1 MPIPD
6 PFNEKVAIIT
16 GAAQGLGLAYAMAL
30 AERGARVVI
39 SDLGTDRAGQGQDP
53 SALAQALAIMQAK
66 GYKVIA
72 HAGQLEHERECQR
85 LIELAIE
92 HFGALDILIH
102 NAGWVDYQ
110 GIEAQEEAFLQRA
123 LGISVHAPVWLA
135 KHAWKHL
142 KQSAAPRVVLT
153 TSDRA
158 MYQRY
163 SQPGLVAYSAGKMAQ
178 VGIMN
183 ALSMEGLEHGILV
196 NAISPVA
203 KTRMWGVTQ
212 APEELKPEWVTPGVL
227 YLASSLCRDTG
238 YILRAS
244 NGQFTAT
251 RFTENSGVSYPRD
264 LARVQAGNL
273 KEVAERWSRIKE
285 CHYVPA
291 KVANTQAD
299 LGESPVWDA
308 RSGALYFV
316 DISDG
321 RINRLN
327 PDGEVESLYES
338 AARIGALA
346 LTDKGNLIF
355 TEDASVAILDVNAR
369 KVRRYSVPVHPRAT
383 YRFND
388 GACDPQG
395 RFVSGLMDEAP
406 SGKTGALFRFDAAL
420 SDEVIHDGMALPN
433 GLAWSEDGHTVYFV
447 DSVARSI
454 YRADYLAEGRLAEV
468 VLFAETPAELGRPDG
483 IALDREG
490 GLWVCQFN
498 GSCLL
503 RYDRNGHLT
512 DQVVMPVPRPTSC
525 CFGGEGMTTLYITT
539 ARFGMNPVE
548 LRHYPDAGDLY
559 AIRPE
564 IAGIHRHAFKE

>member
-1 MPIPD
+1 MPFTD
-6 PFNEKVAIIT
+6 PFMGKVAIVT
-16 GAAQGLGLAYAMAL
+16 GAAQGLGLDYAMAL
-30 AERGARVVI
+30 AARGARVVI
-39 SDLGTDRAGQGQDP
+39 SDLGTDRSGEGQDP
-53 SALAQALAIMQAK
+53 TAVSAAFETLR
-66 GYKVIA
+66 GRGFDVVA
-72 HAGQLEHERECQR
+72 HIGQLEHEDACRQ
-85 LIELAIE
+85 LVELAIE

-110 GIEAQEEAFLQRA
+110 GIETQEQAFLDRA

-142 KQSAAPRVVLT
+142 KRSAAPRIVLT

-163 SQPGLVAYSAGKMAQ
+163 AQPGLVAYAAGKMAQ

-183 ALSMEGLEHGILV
+183 ALSMEGQEHGILV

-203 KTRMWGVTQ
+203 KTRMWGVSQ
-212 APEELKPEWVTPGVL
+212 APQELKPEWVTPGVL
-227 YLASSLCRDTG
+227 YLASALCHDTG

-251 RFTENSGVSYPRD
+251 RLCENSGVSYPRD
-264 LARVQAGNL
+264 LARVEAASL
-273 KEVAERWSRIKE
+273 AEVAARWSRIKE
-285 CHYVPA
+285 CHYQPV
-291 KVANTQAD
+291 KVANTRAD

-308 RSGALYFV
+308 QTGALYFV
-316 DISDG
+316 DITGG
-321 RINRLN
+321 RINRLL
-327 PDGEVESLYES
+327 PDGEVERLYES

-346 LTDKGNLIF
+346 LTDRGNLIF
-355 TEDASVAILDVNAR
+355 TEDASAVLLDLATGR
-369 KVRRYSVPVHPRAT
+369 IRQYSVPVHPRST

-395 RFVSGLMDEAP
+395 RFVTGLMDEAP
-406 SGKTGALFRFDAAL
+406 SGQTGALFRFDGEL
-420 SDEVIHDGMALPN
+420 HDEVIHCGLTLPN
-433 GLAWSEDGHTVYFV
+433 GLAWSADGQTLFIV
-447 DSVARSI
+447 DSAECKI
-454 YRADYLAEGRLAEV
+454 YRAEYLAQGRLEQV
-468 VLFAETPAELGRPDG
+468 SLFAETPAELGRPDG

-503 RYDRNGHLT
+503 HYDRHGHLT

-525 CFGGEGMTTLYITT
+525 CFGGEDLDTLYITT
-539 ARFGMNPVE
+539 ARVGMAPAQ

-564 IAGIHRHAFKE
+564 VGGIARYAFKE

>member
-1 MPIPD
+1 MPSTD
-6 PFNEKVAIIT
+6 PFMNKVAIVT
-16 GAAQGLGLAYAMAL
+16 GAAQGLGLDYAAAL
-30 AERGARVVI
+30 AARGARVVI
-39 SDLGTDRAGQGQDP
+39 SDLGTDRSGEGQDP
-53 SALAQALAIMQAK
+53 SAVSAALQALKDK
-66 GYKVIA
+66 GFDVVA
-72 HAGQLEHERECQR
+72 HVGQLENEDECRQ
-85 LIELAIE
+85 LVELAIAQ
-92 HFGALDILIH
+92 FGALDILIH

-110 GIEAQEEAFLQRA
+110 GIETQEQAFLDRA

-142 KQSAAPRVVLT
+142 KLSAAPRIVLT

-183 ALSMEGLEHGILV
+183 ALSMEGLAHGILV

-203 KTRMWGVTQ
+203 KTRMWGVTLP
-212 APEELKPEWVTPGVL
+212 PEELKPEWVTPGVL
-227 YLASSLCRDTG
+227 YLASALCRDTG

-251 RFTENSGVSYPRD
+251 RFSENSGVSYPRD
-264 LARVQAGNL
+264 LARVEASSL
-273 KEVAERWSRIKE
+273 AEVAERWSSIKE
-285 CHYVPA
+285 CHYLPF
-291 KVANTQAD
+291 KVANTRTD
-299 LGESPVWDA
+299 LGESPVWDP

-316 DISDG
+316 DLTGG
-321 RINRLN
+321 RIHQLL
-327 PDGEVESLYES
+327 PDGEVTVLYES
-338 AARIGALA
+338 AARIGALS
-346 LTDKGNLIF
+346 LTDQGNLIF
-355 TEDASVAILDVNAR
+355 TEDASVAILDVAQG
-369 KVRRYSVPVHPRAT
+369 KVRQYSASVHHRSS

-395 RFVSGLMDEAP
+395 RFVTGLMDEGP
-406 SGKTGALFRFDAAL
+406 SGKTGALFRFDGEL
-420 SDEVIHDGMALPN
+420 HDEVIHDDLALPN
-433 GLAWSEDGHTVYFV
+433 GLAWSQDRQTLFFV
-447 DSVARSI
+447 DSVSRSI
-454 YRADYLAEGRLAEV
+454 YRAEYLEEGRLEHV
-468 VLFAETPAELGRPDG
+468 TLFAETPAELGRPDG

-503 RYDRNGHLT
+503 RYDRHGHLT

-525 CFGGEGMTTLYITT
+525 CFGGAAMDTLYITT
-539 ARFGMNPVE
+539 ARFGMSPAE

-564 IAGIHRHAFKE
+564 VGGLARFAFKE

>member
-1 MPIPD
+1 MPSTD
-6 PFNEKVAIIT
+6 PFMNKVAIVT
-16 GAAQGLGLAYAMAL
+16 GAAQGLGLDYAAAL
-30 AERGARVVI
+30 AARGARVVI
-39 SDLGTDRAGQGQDP
+39 SDLGTDRSGEGRDP
-53 SALAQALAIMQAK
+53 SAVSVALQALKEQ
-66 GYKVIA
+66 GFDVVA
-72 HAGQLEHERECQR
+72 HVGQLENEDECRQ
-85 LIELAIE
+85 LVELAIAQ
-92 HFGALDILIH
+92 FGALDILIH

-110 GIEAQEEAFLQRA
+110 GIETQEQAFLDRA

-142 KQSAAPRVVLT
+142 KLSAAPRIVLT

-183 ALSMEGLEHGILV
+183 ALSMEGLAHGILV

-203 KTRMWGVTQ
+203 KTRMWGVTLP
-212 APEELKPEWVTPGVL
+212 PEELKPEWVTPGVL
-227 YLASSLCRDTG
+227 YLASALCRDTG

-251 RFTENSGVSYPRD
+251 RFSENSGVSYPRD
-264 LARVQAGNL
+264 LARVEASSL
-273 KEVAERWSRIKE
+273 AEVAERWSSIKE
-285 CHYVPA
+285 CHYLPF
-291 KVANTQAD
+291 KVANTRTD
-299 LGESPVWDA
+299 LGESPVWDP

-316 DISDG
+316 DLTGG
-321 RINRLN
+321 RIHQLL
-327 PDGEVESLYES
+327 PDGEVTVLYES

-346 LTDKGNLIF
+346 LTDQGNLIF
-355 TEDASVAILDVNAR
+355 TEDASVAILDVAR
-369 KVRRYSVPVHPRAT
+369 GKVRQYSASVHHRSS

-395 RFVSGLMDEAP
+395 RFVTGLMDEGP
-406 SGKTGALFRFDAAL
+406 SGKTGALFRFDGEL
-420 SDEVIHDGMALPN
+420 HDEVIHDDLALPN
-433 GLAWSEDGHTVYFV
+433 GLAWSQDGQTLFFV
-447 DSVARSI
+447 DSVSRSI
-454 YRADYLAEGRLAEV
+454 YRAEYLEEGRLEHV
-468 VLFAETPAELGRPDG
+468 TLFAETPAELGRPDG

-503 RYDRNGHLT
+503 RYDRHGHLT

-525 CFGGEGMTTLYITT
+525 CFGGAAMDTLYITT
-539 ARFGMNPVE
+539 ARFGMSPAE

-564 IAGIHRHAFKE
+564 VGGLARFAFKE

>member
-1 MPIPD
+1 MPSTD
-6 PFNEKVAIIT
+6 PFKNKVAIVT
-16 GAAQGLGLAYAMAL
+16 GAAQGLGLDYAMAL
-30 AERGARVVI
+30 AARGARVVI
-39 SDLGTDRAGQGQDP
+39 SDLGTDRSGEGQDP
-53 SALAQALAIMQAK
+53 AAVSVALDALKAK
-66 GYKVIA
+66 GHDVVA
-72 HAGQLEHERECQR
+72 HVGHLENEEECRQLV
-85 LIELAIE
+85 ELAIS

-110 GIEAQEEAFLQRA
+110 GIETQEQAFLERA

-142 KQSAAPRVVLT
+142 KASEAPRIVLT

-163 SQPGLVAYSAGKMAQ
+163 AQPGLVAYSAGKMAQ

-212 APEELKPEWVTPGVL
+212 PPEELKPEWVTPGVL
-227 YLASSLCRDTG
+227 YLASPLCRDTG

-251 RFTENSGVSYPRD
+251 RFSENSGVSYPRD
-264 LARVQAGNL
+264 LARVEASSL
-273 KEVAERWSRIKE
+273 AEVAERWSRIKE
-285 CHYVPA
+285 CHYVPI
-291 KVANTQAD
+291 KVANTRAD

-308 RSGALYFV
+308 RTGALYFV
-316 DISDG
+316 DITGG
-321 RINRLN
+321 RIHRLL
-327 PDGEVESLYES
+327 PDGEVEKLYES

-346 LTDKGNLIF
+346 LTDQGNLIF
-355 TEDASVAILDVNAR
+355 TEDASVAILDVAPG
-369 KVRRYSVPVHPRAT
+369 KVRQYSMPVHHRPS

-388 GACDPQG
+388 GACDPHG
-395 RFVSGLMDEAP
+395 RFVTGLMDEGP
-406 SGKTGALFRFDAAL
+406 SGKTGALFRFDGEL
-420 SDEVIHDGMALPN
+420 HDEVIHDGLSLPN
-433 GLAWSEDGHTVYFV
+433 GITWSADGQTVFFV
-447 DSVARSI
+447 DSVARAI
-454 YRADYLAEGRLAEV
+454 YRAEYLPEGRLEQV
-468 VLFAETPAELGRPDG
+468 SLFAETPAELGRPDG

-503 RYDRNGHLT
+503 RYDRHGHLT
-512 DQVVMPVPRPTSC
+512 DQVVMPVPRPTSV
-525 CFGGEGMTTLYITT
+525 CFGGDGMDTLFITT
-539 ARFGMNPVE
+539 ARVGMSPAE

-564 IAGIHRHAFKE
+564 VGGIARYTFKE

>member
-1 MPIPD
+1 MPSTD
-6 PFNEKVAIIT
+6 PFMNKVAIVT
-16 GAAQGLGLAYAMAL
+16 GAAQGLGLDYAAAL
-30 AERGARVVI
+30 AARGARVVI
-39 SDLGTDRAGQGQDP
+39 SDLGTDRSGEGRDP
-53 SALAQALAIMQAK
+53 SAVSVALQALKDQ
-66 GYKVIA
+66 GFDVVA
-72 HAGQLEHERECQR
+72 HVGQLENEDECRQ
-85 LIELAIE
+85 LVELAIAQ
-92 HFGALDILIH
+92 FGALDILIH

-110 GIEAQEEAFLQRA
+110 GIETQEQAFLDRA

-142 KQSAAPRVVLT
+142 KLSAAPRIVLT

-183 ALSMEGLEHGILV
+183 ALSMEGLAHGILV

-203 KTRMWGVTQ
+203 KTRMWGVTLP
-212 APEELKPEWVTPGVL
+212 PEELKPEWVTPGVL
-227 YLASSLCRDTG
+227 YLASALCRDTG

-251 RFTENSGVSYPRD
+251 RFSENSGVSYPRD
-264 LARVQAGNL
+264 LARVEASSL
-273 KEVAERWSRIKE
+273 AEVAERWSSIKE
-285 CHYVPA
+285 CHYLPF
-291 KVANTQAD
+291 KVANTRTD
-299 LGESPVWDA
+299 LGESPVWDP

-316 DISDG
+316 DLTGG
-321 RINRLN
+321 RIHQLL
-327 PDGEVESLYES
+327 PDGEVTVLYES

-346 LTDKGNLIF
+346 LTDQGNLVF
-355 TEDASVAILDVNAR
+355 TEDASVAILDVAQG
-369 KVRRYSVPVHPRAT
+369 KVRQYSASVHHRSS

-395 RFVSGLMDEAP
+395 RFVTGLMDEGP
-406 SGKTGALFRFDAAL
+406 SGKTGALFRFDGEL
-420 SDEVIHDGMALPN
+420 HDEVIHDDLALPN
-433 GLAWSEDGHTVYFV
+433 GLAWSQDGQTLFFV
-447 DSVARSI
+447 DSVSRSI
-454 YRADYLAEGRLAEV
+454 YRAEYLEEGRLEHV
-468 VLFAETPAELGRPDG
+468 TLFAETPAELGRPDG

-503 RYDRNGHLT
+503 RYDRHGHLT

-525 CFGGEGMTTLYITT
+525 CFGGAAMDTLYITT
-539 ARFGMNPVE
+539 ARFGMSPAE

-564 IAGIHRHAFKE
+564 VGGLARFAFKE

>member
-1 MPIPD
+1 MPLTH
-6 PFNEKVAIIT
+6 PFQDKVAIIT
-16 GAAQGLGLAYAMAL
+16 GAAQGLGLAYAQAL

-39 SDLGTDRAGQGQDP
+39 SDLGTDRSGEGENPAAVS
-53 SALAQALAIMQAK
+53 SALEAMHAK
-66 GYKVIA
+66 GYQVIA
-72 HAGQLEHERECQR
+72 HVGQLEHERECQQ
-85 LIELAIE
+85 LVELAIE

-110 GIEAQEEAFLQRA
+110 GIETQEEAFLQRA

-142 KQSAAPRVVLT
+142 KRSTAPRVVLT

-163 SQPGLVAYSAGKMAQ
+163 AQPGLVAYAAGKMAQ

-203 KTRMWGVTQ
+203 KTRMWGVTE
-212 APEELKPEWVTPGVL
+212 APDELKPEWVTPGVL
-227 YLASSLCRDTG
+227 YLASALCRDTG

-251 RFTENSGVSYPRD
+251 RFNENTGVTYPRD
-264 LARVQAGNL
+264 LARVEAHSL
-273 KEVAERWSRIKE
+273 AEVAERWSRIKE
-285 CHYVPA
+285 CHYVPV
-291 KVANTQAD
+291 KVANTRAD
-299 LGESPVWDA
+299 LGESPVWDE
-308 RSGALYFV
+308 RTGALYFV

-321 RINRLN
+321 CINSLM
-327 PDGEVESLYES
+327 PDGEVEKLYES

-346 LTDKGNLIF
+346 LTDQGNLIF
-355 TEDASVAILDVNAR
+355 TEDASVAILDVEQR
-369 KVRRYSVPVHPRAT
+369 KVRQCSGSVHHRSS

-395 RFVSGLMDEAP
+395 RFVTGLMDEGP
-406 SGKTGALFRFDAAL
+406 SGQTGALFRFDAEL
-420 SDEVIHDGMALPN
+420 HDEVIHDGMSLPN
-433 GLAWSEDGHTVYFV
+433 GLAWSEDGNTVFFV

-454 YRADYLAEGRLAEV
+454 YRAEYLAEGRLGEV
-468 VLFAETPAELGRPDG
+468 TLFAETPAELGRPDG

-490 GLWVCQFN
+490 GVWVCQFN

-503 RYDRNGHLT
+503 RYDRDGHQT
-512 DQVVMPVPRPTSC
+512 DQVVMPVSRPTSC
-525 CFGGEGMTTLYITT
+525 CFGGAGMDTLYITT
-539 ARFGMNPVE
+539 ARFGMSPTE

-564 IAGIHRHAFKE
+564 VGGIARYSFRE